1 MTLKINWTDCRTL
14 RSAILRFG
22 CAILAAS
29 VLYVPLQPFPA
40 VGQTYGLP
48 DPIVV
53 TATQAEIDQLDA
65 ETQAV
70 VEALKSG
77 SPVAVEYAERASGV
91 LIFPKVVTSAFI
103 LGATSAMGVLYKK
116 NGEGAYQNAGYYR
129 AERASVGL
137 QAGTEVSS
145 RVFMFMN
152 SDKLQQ
158 FEEGKFVKFN
168 ADASF
173 MTVDPETGVVDGKED
188 ADIAEFIL
196 NAKGSIGILKLQNLK
211 IDPVKIVQ

>member
-1 MTLKINWTDCRTL
+1 M

-29 VLYVPLQPFPA
+29 VLYVQPQPSRA
-40 VGQTYGLP
+40 GGPQYGLP

-70 VEALKSG
+70 VDALKSG

-91 LIFPKVVTSAFI
+91 LIFPKVETSAFI
-103 LGATSAMGVLYKK
+103 LGATRAMGVLYKK
-116 NGEGAYQNAGYYR
+116 DGDGAYQKAGYYR
-129 AERASVGL
+129 VERASIGL
-137 QAGTEVSS
+137 QAGSEVSS

-158 FEEGKFVKFN
+158 FEDGSFVKFN

-173 MTVDPETGVVDGKED
+173 MTVDPETGVVDGD
-188 ADIAEFIL
+188 ANADIAEFIL
-196 NAKGSIGILKLQNLK
+196 NAKGSIGILKLQNLH

>member
-1 MTLKINWTDCRTL
+1 MTSKNRTDCRTL
-14 RSAILRFG
+14 RSAILRFS
-22 CAILAAS
+22 CTLLAAA
-29 VLYVPLQPFPA
+29 VLYVQP
-40 VGQTYGLP
+40 QTSLAGGEWYGLP

-70 VEALKSG
+70 VDALKSSG
-77 SPVAVEYAERASGV
+77 PVAVEYAERASGV
-91 LIFPKVVTSAFI
+91 LIFPKVKTSAFI
-103 LGATSAMGVLYKK
+103 LGAKRAMGVLYKK
-116 NGEGAYQNAGYYR
+116 DGDGAYQKAGYYR
-129 AERASVGL
+129 VERASVGL

-158 FEEGKFVKFN
+158 FEAGSFVKFN